1 MSSSD
6 SDCSPTSSP
15 PPLPA
20 SLLKKRTQTLS
31 ISPPPLKRKRL
42 PGSSSQAS
50 TSTPT
55 TPHPTIP
62 SHLSTSAAIEAGRVQ
77 ITDHLSHFTAL
88 LASHIHAPFPPLLP
102 QLSIPSYA
110 DLYTSSSH
118 NPNGAHFV
126 VHQHDHP
133 IAGVHYDLR
142 LQTNGTSSASWAIM
156 KGLPGDANST
166 RLGRNATE
174 TRVHCLWNHLIETG
188 SRETGSLLVWDMG
201 TYEVLPGR
209 EEEERV
215 RRSRAV
221 ETESEGESQSRE
233 QVAAGRERGERG
245 GMTEQEKLAGAFKE
259 RKIRLRLH
267 GTRLPRGYTVH
278 MRLSVEDDLEGRAKA
293 AKVAKFGVKKR
304 SRRFWRRDADAPE
317 TSGSEEEE
325 YNDGASTMMGD
336 YESRVG
342 EAEDGLS
349 AMEREIREMEDV
361 MVRNTNAYPGADN
374 TIGSVHQRRW
384 FLSLDRAGSGFVKQR
399 EKGRVTWVR
408 DVDRP
413 PEKQEDK
420 NRWTYP
426 FYIRGSEHERSI
438 VTGRLGDEIL
448 RDEGVTDFVHRKGWR
463 PILN

>member
-6 SDCSPTSSP
+6 SDFSPTSSP
-15 PPLPA
+15 PPHPP
-20 SLLKKRTQTLS
+20 SLLKKRTQNPS

-42 PGSSSQAS
+42 PGSSSPAS
-50 TSTPT
+50 TTTPTST
-55 TPHPTIP
+55 TPHPTIS
-62 SHLSTSAAIEAGRVQ
+62 SHLSTSAAIEAGRMQ

-88 LASHIHAPFPPLLP
+88 LTSHLLSPFPPLLP
-102 QLSIPSYA
+102 RLPIPSYA
-110 DLYTSSSH
+110 DLYTSSTS
-118 NPNGAHFV
+118 NPHGAHFV

-142 LQTNGTSSASWAIM
+142 LQINGTSSASWAIM

-201 TYEVLPGR
+201 RYEVLPGR
-209 EEEERV
+209 EVEEEQ
-215 RRSRAV
+215 RRRRAV
-221 ETESEGESQSRE
+221 ETESEGESQE
-233 QVAAGRERGERG
+233 HVAGGGRGKAGE
-245 GMTEQEKLAGAFKE
+245 GMTEQEKLARAFKE

-278 MRLSVEDDLEGRAKA
+278 MRLSVEDDVEGRAKA

-317 TSGSEEEE
+317 TSGSEDE
-325 YNDGASTMMGD
+325 YDDGTSTTMGD
-336 YESRVG
+336 YESRMG

-349 AMEREIREMEDV
+349 AMEREIRETEDV

-399 EKGRVTWVR
+399 EKGKVTWVR
-408 DVDRP
+408 DVTRP
-413 PEKQEDK
+413 PDEKEDN